1 MEAPQKTQM
10 LLASVVGMS
19 VLYVFMRA
27 RLRRVGGQGKHEVQ
41 AMKSKLGLVI
51 VAMLAVAVV
60 LVAVWQSTRTLQRA
74 QGLGEPEAVDTNR
87 TFATPLFGDVS
98 EVGDELVLA
107 GTAEP
112 TAVLSIL
119 DGARR
124 ILQVPVDDEGE
135 WTARIAAAPD
145 RALELSLESFVDE
158 TPVRGDEQLLRVPA
172 PGAEDGVA
180 PVALILV
187 TAPGGPS
194 RVIQTPFGGPLRDG
208 PLALDA
214 LDYDRRGSLIVAG
227 SSERAGRVRLSS
239 GERVLGEA
247 EVGAGGR
254 WFFLARDVLDEA
266 LELDVSL
273 VDATSELARV
283 SADTRRLPDGRGR
296 LQDAGQWQ
304 VRRRLPGGGEQISV
318 VFATPPETAVTTP
331 PE

>member
-1 MEAPQKTQM
+1 M
-10 LLASVVGMS
+10 
-19 VLYVFMRA
+19 
-27 RLRRVGGQGKHEVQ
+27 
-41 AMKSKLGLVI
+41 
-51 VAMLAVAVV
+51 VALLAVAVV

-87 TFATPLFGDVS
+87 TFATPLFGDVA
-98 EVGDELVLA
+98 EEGDELVLG

-112 TAVLSIL
+112 EAVLSIL

-124 ILQVPVDDEGE
+124 IRQVQANGDGE
-135 WTARIAAAPD
+135 WSARIAAAPH

-208 PLALDA
+208 PLTLDS
-214 LDYDRRGSLIVAG
+214 LEYDRRGSLIVAG

-247 EVGAGGR
+247 EVAEGGR
-254 WFFLARDVLDEA
+254 WFFLARDVLGEA
-266 LELDVSL
+266 LRLDVSL
-273 VDATSELARV
+273 LDAEAEVARV
-283 SADTRRLPDGRGR
+283 SADTQRLPAGQGRR
-296 LQDAGQWQ
+296 QDADQWQ
-304 VRRRLPGGGEQISV
+304 VRRRLPGGGEQVSV
-318 VFATPPETAVTTP
+318 VFATPPDVAEATP